1 MIQSLFRARRVLAAL
16 CVFLVSLC
24 LSIPA
29 FAQLDYDTYDIYQGG
44 NIVGVIYVPER
55 GPDTGVYNE
64 YWVMSNRYVYPSERT
79 KVTTQIVP
87 STGYH
92 YTSLTDFLTKVPWGE
107 GFHYVTVVAFDRM
120 TLPVPATTTTTA
132 E

>member
-1 MIQSLFRARRVLAAL
+1 MIQNLFRARRVLAVL
-16 CVFLVSLC
+16 CVLLASLC
-24 LSIPA
+24 FCIPA

-44 NIVGVIYVPER
+44 NIVGVIYVPAR
-55 GPDTGVYNE
+55 GADTTVYTE
-64 YWVMSNRYVYPSERT
+64 YWVMSNRYVYPSE
-79 KVTTQIVP
+79 KMPVTTQIVP

-92 YTSLTDFLTKVPWGE
+92 YTSLTDFLAKVPWGD

-120 TLPVPATTTTTA
+120 TLPKPATTTTTA